1 MKLTVNVMKRFLLAT
16 AASLLC
22 TLSIFAG
29 PPAATPTIASSIN
42 PWDRHAVDFETG
54 MLWKVGGDTPL
65 NYRIVPFMV
74 SWRSPRVIGHDFD
87 NGAAL
92 IVRNRLTFM
101 ANWFETGAEN
111 RYLGIAGAPS
121 IELWSPCKCW
131 ALFGS
136 IGGGIG
142 LVDSQGVVGG
152 QGRDLTLN
160 WFGQLGVEHRLNDN
174 LSLRVS
180 SYFQHHSNGGATNP
194 NPGLNSLG
202 ALVGLGWTF

>member
-1 MKLTVNVMKRFLLAT
+1 MDPSEALALLGLRSSVALAGTCEIKKR
-16 AASLLC
+16 
-22 TLSIFAG
+22 
-29 PPAATPTIASSIN
+29 
-42 PWDRHAVDFETG
+42 
-54 MLWKVGGDTPL
+54 
-65 NYRIVPFMV
+65 
-74 SWRSPRVIGHDFD
+74 
-87 NGAAL
+87 
-92 IVRNRLTFM
+92 
-101 ANWFETGAEN
+101 
-111 RYLGIAGAPS
+111 
-121 IELWSPCKCW
+121 CKCW

>member
-1 MKLTVNVMKRFLLAT
+1 MHAMKRPLLAS
-16 AASLLC
+16 AAFFFASLC
-22 TLSIFAG
+22 PVFAG
-29 PPAATPTIASSIN
+29 APAAPTISPTVD
-42 PWDRHAVDFETG
+42 PWDRHAIDFETG
-54 MLWKVGGDTPL
+54 ILWKVGGDTPL
-65 NYRIVPFMV
+65 NYRIVPFMT
-74 SWRSPRVIGHDFD
+74 SWRSPEVIGKHFA

-92 IVRNRLTFM
+92 VVRNRVTLM

-136 IGGGIG
+136 IGGGFG

-152 QGRDLTLN
+152 QGQDFTLN
-160 WFGQLGVEHRLNDN
+160 WFAQLGLEHRFTDH
-174 LSLRVS
+174 LSLRAS

-202 ALVGLGWTF
+202 FLVGAAWSF